1 VELSLSHDHFQAISK
16 LVYRVAG
23 IKLQAGKEN
32 LVRTRLSRRVRTLGY
47 ADFSE
52 YLNVVSADASGAETA
67 AMVDLLTTNKTS
79 FFRESQHFDYLREQ
93 LFPLFAANGRVTI
106 WSAGCSTGE
115 EAYTLAMLTQE
126 HLPSVDPRRIRILAT
141 DISAR
146 VLETARAGEYSDA
159 TVREVVPLLRQKY
172 FVQGGTRERRTYRV
186 RDELR
191 SLIRF
196 ARLNLMEP
204 WPMKREFDA
213 IFCRNVMIYFDRPTQ
228 ETLVNRF
235 YELLPAGGHLFVG
248 HSESLTALDHRF
260 TYVRPALYRK

>member
-1 VELSLSHDHFQAISK
+1 VELSLSQDHFHAICT

-23 IKLQAGKEN
+23 IRLQEGKEN
-32 LVRTRLSRRVRTLGY
+32 LVRTRLSRRVRALGH
-47 ADFSE
+47 ADFAE
-52 YLNVVSADASGAETA
+52 YLSVVNADASGAETA

-79 FFRESQHFDYLREQ
+79 FFRESQHFDFLREQ
-93 LFPLFAANGRVTI
+93 LFPLFRKAGRVTI

-115 EAYTLAMLTQE
+115 EAYTLALLMRE
-126 HLPSVDPRRIRILAT
+126 HLADVDPRRIRILAT

-146 VLETARAGEYSDA
+146 VLENARAGEYSDA
-159 TVREVVPLLRQKY
+159 AVQDVPPLLRQKY
-172 FVQGGTRERRTYRV
+172 FVQHGTRERRTYRV

-191 SLIRF
+191 SLVRF

-204 WPMKREFDA
+204 WPMKRPFDA
-213 IFCRNVMIYFDRPTQ
+213 IFCRNVMIYFDRTTQ

-235 YELLPAGGHLFVG
+235 HDLLPPDGHLFVG
-248 HSESLTALDHRF
+248 HSESLTALDHCF